1 MPWGGLEVG
10 WSMEGDSRG
19 SARTEGPQPHE
30 AGGPQLLRM
39 MAEPEATSPQRD
51 SSTRWKEQRE
61 SHPSNAKFQKNGQ
74 TCPREEES
82 VSNIC
87 QTQGE
92 RPARDGTSPIKRA
105 SVLYRSSVSLRWW
118 GWGGRPP
125 DTEPEKPGQPFSAGA
140 ELTGTLN
147 QACSRLTSTLT
158 SRLQSRDA
166 L

>member
-10 WSMEGDSRG
+10 WSMEGGSRR
-19 SARTEGPQPHE
+19 SARTEGFQPQE
-30 AGGPQLLRM
+30 AGGGPQLLRM
-39 MAEPEATSPQRD
+39 MEEPEATSPQRD

-61 SHPSNAKFQKNGQ
+61 RHPSNAKFQKNGQ

-105 SVLYRSSVSLRWW
+105 SVLYRSSVSL
-118 GWGGRPP
+118 
-125 DTEPEKPGQPFSAGA
+125 
-140 ELTGTLN
+140 
-147 QACSRLTSTLT
+147 SR
-158 SRLQSRDA
+158 
-166 L
+166 